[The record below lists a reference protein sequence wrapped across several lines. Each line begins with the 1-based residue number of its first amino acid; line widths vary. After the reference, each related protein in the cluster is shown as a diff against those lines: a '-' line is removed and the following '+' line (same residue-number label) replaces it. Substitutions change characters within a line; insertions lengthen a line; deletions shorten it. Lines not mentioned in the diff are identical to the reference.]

1 MKFGIAKKVVLL
13 FVLSVAILGV
23 ALGTYF
29 VKHEEKALLL
39 ELNERANALL
49 GSLAK
54 SSEYPVL
61 LKDKEMLSSIATGVL
76 NQKDVIFCQIKDSRG
91 EVLFEEGRREEE
103 NVEKYAASILSE
115 KLETE
120 ELVLGA
126 SKENLEEIGQVYL
139 ILSLNRMKAQLKQA
153 GKTTGLIIALSLLL
167 ASLFIALLIR
177 YLLGE
182 PIKQLVLGT
191 EMVAKGNLN
200 YEVPVKTRDEIGE
213 LAASFNKMA
222 EDLLLSTAEK
232 EKMQQELQKA
242 WQIESIGLLAAG
254 IAHDFNNILSAILL
268 NAQMARMQKDK
279 DIEKFLDGIEK
290 ATYRAT
296 GLTKQLLTF
305 SKGGVPIKEAV
316 SVSKLLKETTE
327 FALHGSNAGCKF
339 SIDDDLFP
347 IEADRTQISQ
357 VINNLVINAVQAM
370 PEGGIIEIKA
380 ENLILGKSQGLPLK
394 EGKYIK
400 VSVKDSGVG
409 IPKEEFAK
417 VFDPYWTT
425 KHKGNGLG
433 LTTVYSIIKRHN
445 GHITLDSELGAG
457 TTFHIYLPAPETKMS
472 IEKDEA
478 EQILKGEGRIL
489 LVDDEED
496 ILESAGGALRELGYE
511 AETAKDGDE
520 AISLYVQARKPFD
533 LVIMDLTIPG
543 RMGGKAAI
551 KKLLEIDPG
560 AKAIVSSGYSNDPI
574 MADFAKYGFCGVL
587 HKPYKIGEMSR
598 VLHKILES

>member
-1 MKFGIAKKVVLL
+1 MRFGIEKKVVLL

-61 LKDKEMLSSIATGVL
+61 LKDEEMLSSIAKGVL

-103 NVEKYAASILSE
+103 NVKKYAASILSE

-120 ELVLGA
+120 ELVFGT
-126 SKENLEEIGQVYL
+126 SKEELEEIGQVYL
-139 ILSLNRMKAQLKQA
+139 ILSLDRMKAKLKQA

-182 PIKQLVLGT
+182 PIKQLILGT
-191 EMVAKGNLN
+191 KMVAEGNLN
-200 YEVPVKTRDEIGE
+200 YEVPVKTEDEIGE
-213 LAASFNKMA
+213 LAISFNEMA
-222 EDLLLSTAEK
+222 KDLQISIIEK
-232 EKMQQELQKA
+232 KRMQEELQKA
-242 WQIESIGLLAAG
+242 RQIESIGLLAGG

-268 NAQMARMQKDK
+268 NAQIARIQKNK
-279 DIEKFLDGIEK
+279 DIEKYLDGIEK

-305 SKGGVPIKEAV
+305 SKGGAPIKEAV
-316 SVSKLLKETTE
+316 SIKGLLKETTE

-339 SIDDDLFP
+339 SIPDDLFP
-347 IEADRTQISQ
+347 IKADKAQISQ
-357 VINNLVINAVQAM
+357 VINNLVINAGQAM
-370 PEGGIIEIKA
+370 PEGGVIEIKA
-380 ENLILGKSQGLPLK
+380 ENLILGKSQDLPLK

-400 VSVKDSGVG
+400 ISVKDSGIG
-409 IPKEEFAK
+409 IPKEEFPRI
-417 VFDPYWTT
+417 FDPYFTT

-433 LTTVYSIIKRHN
+433 LTTAYSIIKKHN
-445 GHITLDSELGAG
+445 GHIDVQSELGVG
-457 TTFHIYLPAPETKMS
+457 TTFHIYLPAPEKKMS
-472 IEKDEA
+472 IEKEEA

-489 LVDDEED
+489 LMDDEED
-496 ILESAGGALRELGYE
+496 ILESAGGVLRELGYE
-511 AETAKDGDE
+511 ARTAKDGDE
-520 AISLYVQARKPFD
+520 AISLYSQAKKPFD

-543 RMGGKAAI
+543 GMGGKAAI
-551 KKLLEIDPG
+551 KKLLEIDPR
-560 AKAIVSSGYSNDPI
+560 AKVIVSSGYSNDPI
-574 MADFAKYGFCGVL
+574 MADFKNYGFCGAL